1 MTSSVSVVADG
12 LHLVE
17 PDLLAGVEDERVLR
31 EGGVNDVICRVLRL
45 RGMDDVIFL
54 CCS

>member
-1 MTSSVSVVADG
+1 MTSSVCVVADG
-12 LHLVE
+12 LHLME

-31 EGGVNDVICRVLRL
+31 GVDDVICRML
-45 RGMDDVIFL
+45 RGVDDVICL